1 MKATL
6 PFSAAVF
13 AAVLAV
19 RADVNE
25 AELFGPNVYIFS
37 PKDPIEKIDRTCE
50 EIFRKQHH
58 SQFGTARY
66 ALLFKPGDYTA
77 SKKPIN
83 VGYYTQVL
91 GLGRTPHAVKLSNIK
106 TPCALDKNNATCNF
120 WVGVENF
127 TVVDH
132 EKNEDP
138 YFNFQWAVSQAA
150 PARRLLVE
158 RKAVFDWFYGW
169 ASGGYVAD
177 CVFRKPAGSWSQQQY
192 YYRTSR
198 LEQGAYGVNWNNF
211 AHGCEGP
218 VAESLAKNKDK
229 TFPFAPTARAGV
241 ASNWKSGGKDT
252 LVDTVEVIREKPFLY
267 LDGAAYKVFV
277 PALRRNAKGVSWGEG
292 DMGKGRS
299 LDLVKDFFVA
309 RADRHDAAAVNAA
322 LAKGRHVLFTPG
334 IYHVSE
340 PLRVTK
346 PGTVVLGIGEATIVP
361 ENGEAA
367 LVCADAPG
375 ITVAGLIFD
384 AERASRRFVVVGER
398 KGTARRTDDPIL
410 LVDTIY
416 RVGGT
421 GKPGKTEVCLEVNAN
436 DVIID
441 HTWVWRADHGAH
453 TGWTANTARNGIR
466 VNGDGVIGYGLF
478 VEHFQEHDILW
489 NGEDGRTYFLQNE
502 KCYDPPGNAQWMSHG
517 GKKKGYAAYK
527 VADGVRKHY
536 AVGLGVYDVFI
547 NTQGNSV
554 WLDDAVEVPDAPGVM
569 IENACIVELAAGDG
583 PKVGINHIVNGR
595 GFGIRTGKGSGGGYA
610 VQRVTRYTNGQFDA
624 QPDYYQKK

>member
-1 MKATL
+1 MKAKL
-6 PFSAAVF
+6 LSICVAISAA
-13 AAVLAV
+13 AAA
-19 RADVNE
+19 RGAVNE
-25 AELFGPNVYIFS
+25 AGLFGPNVRIFS
-37 PKDPIEKIDRTCE
+37 PNDPIEKIDATCE
-50 EIFRKQHH
+50 EIFKRQHH
-58 SQFGTARY
+58 NQFGTARY

-91 GLGRTPHAVKLSNIK
+91 GLGKTPCEVRLSNVK

-177 CVFRKPAGSWSQQQY
+177 CVFEKPAGSWSQQQY
-192 YYRTSR
+192 YYRNCR
-198 LEQGAYGVNWNNF
+198 LAQGAYGVNWNNF

-218 VAESLAKNKDK
+218 VEASLAKGKDK
-229 TFPFAPTARAGV
+229 PLPFAPTARAGV
-241 ASNWKSGGKDT
+241 SSNWKAGGKDT
-252 LVDTVEVIREKPFLY
+252 LVATVEVIREKPFLY
-267 LDGAAYKVFV
+267 LVGETYKVFV
-277 PALRRNAKGVSWGEG
+277 PALRRNAKGVSWRADE
-292 DMGKGRS
+292 MGAGRS

-309 RADRHDAAAVNAA
+309 QAGRDDARAINAA
-322 LAKGRHVLFTPG
+322 LAKGQHVLFTPG
-334 IYHVSE
+334 IYHVAE
-340 PLRVTK
+340 PLRVTR

-367 LVCADAPG
+367 LICADVDG
-375 ITVAGLIFD
+375 LTVAGLIFD
-384 AERASRRFVVVGER
+384 AERAARRFVVMGER
-398 KGTARRTDDPIL
+398 TSTTRHTENPSFLI
-410 LVDTIY
+410 DTVY

-421 GKPGKTEVCLEVNAN
+421 GKPGKTDVCVEINSN
-436 DVIID
+436 DVVVD

-453 TGWTANTARNGIR
+453 TGWTANMSRNGIL

-478 VEHFQEHDILW
+478 VEHFQEHDVLW
-489 NGEDGRTYFLQNE
+489 NGEDGRAYFLQNE
-502 KCYDPPGNAQWMSHG
+502 KCYDPPGNAAWTSHG
-517 GKKKGYAAYK
+517 GKKRGYAAYK
-527 VADGVRKHY
+527 VADRVRRHY

-547 NTQGNSV
+547 NTNGNSV
-554 WLDDAVEVPDAPGVM
+554 FLDDAIEVPDAPGVTV
-569 IENACIVELAAGDG
+569 ENMCIVELANGEG
-583 PKVGINHIVNGR
+583 PLVGINHVVNGQ
-595 GFGIRTGKGSGGGYA
+595 GHGIRTGKGSGGGYA
-610 VQRVTRYTNGQFDA
+610 VQRVTRYCNGAADVLG
-624 QPDYYQKK
+624 DYYQKR